1 MSRSSEIRSQR
12 YKASRQRQQL
22 LLEASQATREG
33 GEGGGE
39 EYGEMD
45 DLQQPLPDEPIALCQ
60 RVDDKFNLHPFVVEA
75 MQVTPYFQRC
85 QQLSRFSDLL
95 LELETRVDH
104 VEPFTEHAGS
114 VRVASN
120 AFCLLY
126 RAMEMNLSKRQM
138 HQLLAPSS
146 PARVR
151 AVAALYLR
159 YVAKPEDLWD
169 WLESMLW
176 DFDTQIAPYNA
187 DLEISLGAWTKSLLD
202 VRYCGTMLPR
212 LPSELEKTWRARL
225 AKRFVPGA
233 VCEAK
238 YDADGQ
244 WYSCRIDRP
253 SEENPSDE
261 FWITFLPE
269 HEFGDQALVRLANL
283 R

>member
-12 YKASRQRQQL
+12 YKASRQRQQQQL
-22 LLEASQATREG
+22 DASQAT
-33 GEGGGE
+33 GEEEEE

-45 DLQQPLPDEPIALCQ
+45 DLQHPLADEPIALCE
-60 RVDDKFNLHPFVVEA
+60 RVDDQFNLHPFVVEA
-75 MQVTPYFQRC
+75 MQVAPYFKRC
-85 QQLSRFSDLL
+85 QQLSRFPDLL

-104 VEPFTEHAGS
+104 VEPFTGDAGS

-120 AFCLLY
+120 AFCLLH
-126 RAMEMNLSKRQM
+126 RAMEMNLSKAQM
-138 HQLLAPSS
+138 RQLLAPSS
-146 PARVR
+146 QPRVR
-151 AVAALYLR
+151 AVGALYLR
-159 YVAKPEDLWD
+159 YVAKPEDLWG
-169 WLESMLW
+169 WLEDMLW
-176 DFDTQIAPYNA
+176 DFDTQIAPYAGNSG
-187 DLEISLGAWTKSLLD
+187 LEISLAVWTKSLLD

-212 LPSELEKTWRARL
+212 LPAELEKTWRARL

-244 WYSCRIDRP
+244 WYSCRIDKP
-253 SEENPSDE
+253 GDGDE

-269 HEFGDQALVRLANL
+269 HEFGDQALVRLTDL